1 MAGHRDSVV
10 SATVGT
16 QVAGLKISEALV
28 DKIWG
33 PNATMDQVAD
43 ALRGYVRVLLVLQY
57 QASQGGTLTEAEIYV
72 DQNSGMT
79 E

>member
-1 MAGHRDSVV
+1 MAGHRDAVV

-16 QVAGLKISEALV
+16 QVAGLQINENLV
-28 DKIWG
+28 NGIWG

-43 ALRGYVRVLLVLQY
+43 ALRGYVKVLLVLQY
-57 QASQGGTLTEAEIYV
+57 QAAVGGTLQEAEDYV
-72 DQNSGMT
+72 NANTGLT